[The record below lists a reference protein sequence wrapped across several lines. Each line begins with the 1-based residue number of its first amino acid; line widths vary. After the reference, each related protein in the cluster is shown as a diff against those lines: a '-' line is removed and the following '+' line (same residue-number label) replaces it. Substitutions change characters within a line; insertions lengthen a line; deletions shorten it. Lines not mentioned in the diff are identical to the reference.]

1 MIVFNTNILDVNKD
15 DIAVTK
21 TEYRGWTQMQLLKHP
36 RSPPGFSSVAQ
47 SLVSCEHILSLSF
60 VLSVA
65 LRFTASTRRF
75 GIVKLFLQYIAHLH
89 YYICKCSQ
97 FQVNYLSHLLLTLEL
112 LPIMKQ
118 SGDDNRI
125 VLVSSSAHEYH
136 TTPFSVEN
144 IAAKQYNKESFPR
157 FKYYGNSKLYQVF
170 IITSILF

>member
-1 MIVFNTNILDVNKD
+1 MPPGNTDPFFKWGCVSYVVFRDHCLSLITSLVSSTLHFNAMFYSHWINWTFYESDASFYIMHSFIAWKWYCMIVFNTNILDVNKD

-75 GIVKLFLQYIAHLH
+75 GIVKLFL
-89 YYICKCSQ
+89 
-97 FQVNYLSHLLLTLEL
+97 
-112 LPIMKQ
+112 
-118 SGDDNRI
+118 
-125 VLVSSSAHEYH
+125 
-136 TTPFSVEN
+136 
-144 IAAKQYNKESFPR
+144 
-157 FKYYGNSKLYQVF
+157 
-170 IITSILF
+170 